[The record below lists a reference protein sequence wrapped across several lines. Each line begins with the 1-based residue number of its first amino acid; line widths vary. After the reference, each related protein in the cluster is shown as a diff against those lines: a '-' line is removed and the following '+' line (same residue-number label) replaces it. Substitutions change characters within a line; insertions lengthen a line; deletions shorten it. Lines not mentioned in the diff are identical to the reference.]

1 MCVSCRR
8 SDVHLND
15 FPVISLK
22 NEFSL
27 YEAVSIYLIKQHEE
41 IRIQLFEFTWLVN
54 EKFRVLEH
62 KNYVTCFAVYCL
74 SCTLLCLLIC

>member
-22 NEFSL
+22 NELSL

-41 IRIQLFEFTWLVN
+41 IRIQ
-54 EKFRVLEH
+54 
-62 KNYVTCFAVYCL
+62 CL
-74 SCTLLCLLIC
+74 NLPG